1 MIITAIRP
9 GKSTSIFT
17 GGEIGLEPILPM
29 KLSMRSVGRMKR
41 MFRIH
46 KIRKIKTKLADIS
59 PKVYNPN

>member
-1 MIITAIRP
+1 MIITSIRP

-17 GGEIGLEPILPM
+17 GGEIGLEPI
-29 KLSMRSVGRMKR
+29 SMRGVGRSSLMKR